1 MSAVLGV
8 GGGSVAVM
16 RSLPESSS
24 PRHPL
29 YFLASLQ
36 VLGLVWDVKV
46 EKQQR
51 SFVRS
56 FAETY
61 LWARCVQ
68 S

>member
-1 MSAVLGV
+1 MRLSAK
-8 GGGSVAVM
+8 
-16 RSLPESSS
+16 SSG
-24 PRHPL
+24 REYPL
-29 YFLASLQ
+29 YFRSSFSFPLQ

-51 SFVRS
+51 SFARS

-61 LWARCVQ
+61 LWAKCVQ

>member
-1 MSAVLGV
+1 MC
-8 GGGSVAVM
+8 SV
-16 RSLPESSS
+16 PKSSGRDTLS
-24 PRHPL
+24 TTSFPFP
-29 YFLASLQ
+29 LQ

-51 SFVRS
+51 SFARS

-61 LWARCVQ
+61 LWAKCVQ

>member
-8 GGGSVAVM
+8 VGQRRGHACAQVVLAAAP
-16 RSLPESSS
+16 SLLPCF
-24 PRHPL
+24 P
-29 YFLASLQ
+29 LQ

-51 SFVRS
+51 SFARS

-61 LWARCVQ
+61 LWAKCVQ